1 MDAAAA
7 ATQTVTL
14 PVEGMTCA
22 ACQATVQRTLSKQ
35 PGVTR
40 AAVNLMMNEATVH
53 FDPAA
58 TDPTQLVAAINDT
71 GYVSRLP
78 VAADATSSADDE
90 RERQQR
96 HEHETLRS
104 KSLVSLGLGA
114 VAMLAS
120 MPLMGGPSTALGA
133 SAAHAEHSGD
143 PLLRWTMTAIDPP
156 VRAALPW
163 LYAIEPQAL
172 TYALLA
178 VTVFVMAWA
187 GRHFYTRAW
196 SGLKHGTAD
205 MSTLIAV
212 GTGSAFLYSLAA
224 TLVPAWFV
232 ADGAR
237 PDVYYEAVIIII
249 ALVLLGNAMEARA
262 KTQTTRALRQ
272 LAKLQP
278 STARVRRDGHEQDIP
293 IAAVRAGDVV
303 LVRPGE
309 RFPVD
314 GEVTSGSGA
323 VDESML
329 TGESMPVEK
338 APGDRVIG
346 ATVNQTAALEV
357 RATAIGAASV
367 LARIVTLMKEAQGS
381 QAPIQRLADRIS
393 AVFVPVVISIA
404 IATFAAWMLLPDT
417 PSFASAL
424 TAAVAVLIIACPC
437 AMGLA
442 VPTAVMVASGR
453 GAAAGILI
461 KGGEPLERLA
471 AVDTIVFDKTGTLT
485 EGTPRVTDI
494 LVVPGHDRATVLR
507 LAAALESRSEHPL
520 AKAVVAAAGIT
531 AGPLPT
537 VENMM
542 ASPGKGVLGIV
553 DGRRVAAGTEALLR
567 ESGIDVTPIE
577 SHAREW
583 AANANTVVCVAIDGQ
598 AVAAFAI
605 ADTMRA
611 NANEVVSAL
620 ARHGLHTVM
629 LTGDRRATADAV
641 AKRAGVSEVIA
652 EVLPDGK
659 VAAIK
664 ALQAAGHV
672 VAMVGDGLNDA
683 PALAQAD
690 IGMAMASGT
699 DIAGE
704 AASVTLMRSDLASVT
719 EAIVLARTTMRTMKQ
734 NLFWAFV
741 YNVIGIPVAAG
752 VLFPVFGILLSPI
765 LASAAM
771 ALSSVSVVSN
781 SLRLRGVRLS

>member
-133 SAAHAEHSGD
+133 SAAHTEHSGD

-278 STARVRRDGHEQDIP
+278 STARVRRDGQEQDIP

-404 IATFAAWMLLPDT
+404 VATFAAWLLLPDT